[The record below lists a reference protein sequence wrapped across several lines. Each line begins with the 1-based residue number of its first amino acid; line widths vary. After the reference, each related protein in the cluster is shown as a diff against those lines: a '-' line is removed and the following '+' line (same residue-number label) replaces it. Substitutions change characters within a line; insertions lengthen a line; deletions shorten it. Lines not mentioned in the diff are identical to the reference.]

1 MKKDLINI
9 NVTNNTNGL
18 IPVSI
23 LGNFTDAMDTA
34 NATTQY
40 SWNITGFTITVEQ
53 TVTITYRP
61 TNDPNYI
68 NVSAPI
74 VTQTLQGVID
84 ALNTLNLGAFFITT
98 SGGSTFINNYNENIV
113 FQQLDIYNSTPS
125 ILFDFYQQAYYDN
138 ADTTV
143 ADLSGNGNF
152 GVPVLGSGNGVP
164 TTLAHYATIPFGE
177 LTIPSFALGLQ
188 YSVRLNNLAKFGG
201 LAPYTI
207 MAWFNN
213 TGLHFEISNRNQGI
227 IAAEGRNGIIPIGYS
242 FYIGLDLGLI
252 NITHERWDM
261 STGTLARLRLN
272 FTTSIV
278 PAFAFNAYY
287 FVCAGFDGTNMYI
300 SIYAND
306 GVRYDNSMAN
316 VFSLDTSAFYSAF
329 LGLRYANWLNGAV
342 QYASVY
348 STWTGLALF
357 DNIYNA
363 TKARYGY

>member
-201 LAPYTI
+201 LAP
-207 MAWFNN
+207 
-213 TGLHFEISNRNQGI
+213 
-227 IAAEGRNGIIPIGYS
+227 
-242 FYIGLDLGLI
+242 
-252 NITHERWDM
+252 
-261 STGTLARLRLN
+261 
-272 FTTSIV
+272 
-278 PAFAFNAYY
+278 
-287 FVCAGFDGTNMYI
+287 
-300 SIYAND
+300 
-306 GVRYDNSMAN
+306 
-316 VFSLDTSAFYSAF
+316 
-329 LGLRYANWLNGAV
+329 
-342 QYASVY
+342 
-348 STWTGLALF
+348 
-357 DNIYNA
+357 
-363 TKARYGY
+363 